1 MSALDGEVG
10 GHRQFLTS
18 AQMKKG
24 AVVANAQPDPGREFS
39 AALCQRPMLIVF
51 SKASSPAEL
60 SLRGIR
66 LAGNLR
72 DCTIDEAYPATQ
84 RDSGP
89 DSSELSKE
97 ILRE

>member
-1 MSALDGEVG
+1 MPKRTPE
-10 GHRQFLTS
+10 
-18 AQMKKG
+18 
-24 AVVANAQPDPGREFS
+24 
-39 AALCQRPMLIVF
+39 AAFASPAPAARARIVF
-51 SKASSPAEL
+51 SKANSPAEL

-72 DCTIDEAYPATQ
+72 DCTIDEAYPAMQ
-84 RDSGP
+84 RNSGP